1 MKKVFLSCCLVVG
14 LFGCTSTK
22 KVISKGL
29 DSTLS
34 LPFYDHQ
41 FTGVLFIDAVSK
53 DTLYKQNSATYFTPA
68 SNTKIFTL
76 FTALKTV
83 QDTIPALRYIR
94 QNDTLYIEGT
104 GDPSFLHPYL
114 KDSIAFKFLQKQKNI
129 ALYTGNFQD
138 TRFGP
143 GWSWEDYDY
152 YYSPERSGFP
162 IHGNVTLLSNE
173 TETPVLPSYFKDS
186 VSYISSNTNRQ
197 EHRNLFYLDASRKDT
212 LEVPFKTSDTT
223 LKALLEKE
231 LKTTI
236 TIAEKMPLDAKETL
250 YGIPADSLYVRLMH
264 DSDNFIAEQL
274 LLLSASET
282 TDTLQSKLAI
292 KNTLDK
298 LLPNLPQEPRW
309 VDGSGLSRYNLFTP
323 QSMVH
328 VLERLYQ
335 DLPRERL
342 FKIFPSGGISG
353 TLGDWYA
360 GNSTPYMYA
369 KSGSLGNN
377 YCLSG
382 YLLTNSGKT
391 VIFSFMNNHFK
402 HPPSEVKARMKQV
415 FEKIRDTY

>member
-1 MKKVFLSCCLVVG
+1 MKRIFLCCCLIVG
-14 LFGCTSTK
+14 LSSCTSTK
-22 KVISKGL
+22 KIIQKNLGTIVS
-29 DSTLS
+29 S
-34 LPFYDHQ
+34 PFYDNQ
-41 FTGVLFIDAVSK
+41 FTGILFIDATSK
-53 DTLYKQNSATYFTPA
+53 DTLFDQNSDKYFTPA

-76 FTALKTV
+76 YTALNTLPHR
-83 QDTIPALRYIR
+83 IPALRYVH
-94 QNDTLYIEGT
+94 QNDTLYVQGT

-114 KDSIAFKFLQKQKNI
+114 KDSTAFHFLKNQKNI
-129 ALYTGNFQD
+129 VIYTGNFHD
-138 TRFGP
+138 SKFGP

-152 YYSPERSGFP
+152 YFSPERSGFP
-162 IHGNVTLLSNE
+162 THGNVTLLTNG

-186 VSYISSNTNRQ
+186 VIKVSKKINRE
-197 EHRNLFYLDASRKDT
+197 EHQNLFYFNTTRTDT

-223 LKALLEKE
+223 LKAILEKE

-236 TIAEKMPLDAKETL
+236 SLAKEMPLGTKETL

-264 DSDNFIAEQL
+264 ESDNFIAEQL
-274 LLLSASET
+274 LLLSASES
-282 TDTLQSKLAI
+282 TDTLHTKLAI
-292 KNTLDK
+292 NNTLEN
-298 LLPNLPQEPRW
+298 LLPNLPQQPRW

-328 VLERLYQ
+328 VLERLYL

-342 FKIFPSGGISG
+342 FRIFPSGGVSG

-360 GNSTPYMYA
+360 GNSWPYIYA

-402 HPPSEVKARMKQV
+402 HPSSKVKASMEQV

>member
-1 MKKVFLSCCLVVG
+1 MKRIFLSCCLIVV
-14 LFGCTSTK
+14 LSSCTSTK
-22 KVISKGL
+22 KTIQKGL
-29 DSTLS
+29 SSTLS
-34 LPFYDHQ
+34 TPFYENQ
-41 FTGVLFIDAVSK
+41 FTGVLFMDATTK
-53 DTLYKQNSATYFTPA
+53 DTLFNQNSTKYFTPA

-76 FTALKTV
+76 YTALNTLP
-83 QDTIPALRYIR
+83 DRIPALRYIR
-94 QNDTLYIEGT
+94 QNDTLFVQGT

-114 KDSIAFKFLQKQKNI
+114 KDSTAFKFLQKEKNI
-129 ALYTGNFQD
+129 ALSTGNFQD
-138 TRFGP
+138 SRFGP

-162 IHGNVTLLSNE
+162 TYGNVVLLTNG
-173 TETPVLPSYFKDS
+173 TETPVVPEYFKDS
-186 VSYISSNTNRQ
+186 VIPIANKTNRK
-197 EHRNLFYLDASRKDT
+197 EHRNLFYFDAARTDT

-223 LKALLEKE
+223 LKAVLEKE

-236 TIAEKMPLDAKETL
+236 TIVKEMPLGSKQTL

-264 DSDNFIAEQL
+264 ESDNFIAEQL

-282 TDTLQSKLAI
+282 ADTLQTQIAI
-292 KNTLDK
+292 TNTLDK
-298 LLPNLPQEPRW
+298 LLPNLPQGPRW

-328 VLERLYQ
+328 VLERLYVE
-335 DLPRERL
+335 LPRERL
-342 FKIFPSGGISG
+342 FKIFPSGGVSG
-353 TLGDWYA
+353 TLTDWYE
-360 GNSTPYMYA
+360 GNSTPYIYA

-402 HPPSEVKARMKQV
+402 HPSSEIKTSMQQL